1 MSDLANQSNGKAESG
16 RVSHSSDLTNGLK
29 VRFYSTIIPALAEKL
44 GVSNPFEVPTITKV
58 VLNSGVGDA
67 VKDSKTL
74 NIVLDEM
81 SLIAGQKAVKTYAK
95 KSIATYKI
103 REGMPIGARVTLRRD
118 RMFEFLDRLI
128 NVALPRVRDF
138 RGFSSKSFDGHGN
151 YSLGIREQII
161 FPEINYDK
169 IDKIRGLDVTICT
182 SAQSDDVAL
191 ALLKAINLPIV
202 R

>member
-1 MSDLANQSNGKAESG
+1 MA
-16 RVSHSSDLTNGLK
+16 NGLK
-29 VRFYSTIIPALAEKL
+29 ERFYSTIAPALSTAL
-44 GVSNPFEVPTITKV
+44 GVKNPLEVPAITKV
-58 VLNSGVGDA
+58 VLNAGVGDA
-67 VKDSKTL
+67 VKDSKVL
-74 NIVLDEM
+74 NTVIEEL
-81 SLIAGQKAVKTYAK
+81 SLIAGQKAVPTYAK

-103 REGMPIGARVTLRRD
+103 RVGMPIGARVTLRRE

-151 YSLGIREQII
+151 YSLGIKEQII

-182 SAQSDDVAL
+182 SAKDDAVAL
-191 ALLKAINLPIV
+191 SLLRAINLPIV